1 MKNITDPSL
10 RKNVLQELRLENYSL
25 KIASLGYRKL
35 NQGLNYVSYVV
46 VLKKCFPKNNEKLE
60 NT

>member
-1 MKNITDPSL
+1 MKNITDPSPWE
-10 RKNVLQELRLENYSL
+10 NVLQELRLENYFL

-46 VLKKCFPKNNEKLE
+46 VLK
-60 NT
+60 